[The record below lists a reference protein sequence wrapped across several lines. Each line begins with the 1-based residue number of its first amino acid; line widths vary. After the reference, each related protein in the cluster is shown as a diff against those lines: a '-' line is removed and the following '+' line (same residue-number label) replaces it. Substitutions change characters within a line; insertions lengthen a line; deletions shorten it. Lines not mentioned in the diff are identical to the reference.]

1 MDECKYIQFVYQY
14 DHVDKSHHYGIY
26 HQLELLT
33 KNGETSLTEACYHGK
48 LESVTV
54 LLRAGAKTDIQ
65 DKVCIHNINLA
76 VIMTVYHSCQLVWW
90 IWTHMGLL
98 QGICRHCQTS
108 TGGQS

>member
-1 MDECKYIQFVYQY
+1 MYQY
-14 DHVDKSHHYGIY
+14 DHVDKNHHYGIY

-65 DKVCIHNINLA
+65 DKVCIHNINFSCYNDCISLMSISMVVPDSYGLA
-76 VIMTVYHSCQLVWW
+76 TRDM
-90 IWTHMGLL
+90 
-98 QGICRHCQTS
+98 
-108 TGGQS
+108 